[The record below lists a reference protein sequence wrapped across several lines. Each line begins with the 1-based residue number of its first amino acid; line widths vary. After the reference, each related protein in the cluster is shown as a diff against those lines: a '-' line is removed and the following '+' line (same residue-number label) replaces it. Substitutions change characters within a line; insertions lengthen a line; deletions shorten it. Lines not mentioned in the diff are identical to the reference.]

1 LCKNEVM
8 ANVCVSGKTPFEHD
22 FLERRRNLEPLNQQP
37 QHEILLSE
45 MRLYAFDLFLQL
57 REKTLEDI
65 SRVLQ
70 TPCPLEFFQDQL
82 LGFGSHLAR
91 RTALLEETCEE
102 DVASWRFRL

>member
-1 LCKNEVM
+1 VL
-8 ANVCVSGKTPFEHD
+8 SGERLLLNTI
-22 FLERRRNLEPLNQQP
+22 FLRRRNLEPLNQQP

-57 REKTLEDI
+57 REKTLEDA

-82 LGFGSHLAR
+82 LGFRSHLAR
-91 RTALLEETCEE
+91 RAALLEETCEE